1 VEEDFFSSI
10 VLPSNT
16 PVLLQNTL
24 ALFENTLALFENKWH
39 LLLVKMVLME
49 DMWKRK
55 SSLP

>member
-1 VEEDFFSSI
+1 VKSGKGTSI
-10 VLPSNT
+10 VLPS
-16 PVLLQNTL
+16 NTL

>member
-1 VEEDFFSSI
+1 VEEKFISSI

-16 PVLLQNTL
+16 PVLLQ
-24 ALFENTLALFENKWH
+24 NTLALFENKWH